1 MQMSVVPWEALQP
14 SVRGLPQIL
23 RQFGVRGWLVAA
35 AATAASALIIGIP
48 TVLIANGWYIRMT
61 PPRPQDYVVWVLSA
75 LLIGLIAGTFVAGK
89 NRTVS
94 MTPAATGG
102 MLSYLAVGC
111 PICNKLAVALLGV
124 SGALNLFGPAQLF
137 IGIAS
142 VVLLGLTLLLR
153 VRALSLAACP
163 LPSATR

>member
-1 MQMSVVPWEALQP
+1 MQMSGVPWEALQP
-14 SVRGLPQIL
+14 SVRGLPQVL

-35 AATAASALIIGIP
+35 AAGATSALVIGIP

-75 LLIGLIAGTFVAGK
+75 LLIGLIAGTFVAAK
-89 NRTVS
+89 NGTAAV
-94 MTPAATGG
+94 TPAATGG
-102 MLSYLAVGC
+102 LLSYLAVGC
-111 PICNKLAVALLGV
+111 PICNKVAVALLGV

-142 VVLLGLTLLLR
+142 VILLGFTLLLR
-153 VRALSLAACP
+153 VKAISLAACP
-163 LPSATR
+163 LPSAA